1 MTAALTLAGP
11 EDLDRLLPLV
21 AAYHAFEGIV
31 TDDAF
36 RRAALAPLLAGTD
49 LGAVWLIGPRDAP
62 LGYIATGLGWSI
74 ELGGPDAFVDELF
87 VVPEARGR
95 GLGRDALVHLGQVL
109 KARGVV
115 ALHLEVAR
123 ENRDAQRF
131 YAREGFEARD
141 RYFLMTRTL

>member
-87 VVPEARGR
+87 VVPEERGR
-95 GLGRDALVHLGQVL
+95 GLGRDAMV
-109 KARGVV
+109 
-115 ALHLEVAR
+115 
-123 ENRDAQRF
+123 
-131 YAREGFEARD
+131 
-141 RYFLMTRTL
+141 